1 MIRQIRN
8 YIENNDFKI
17 VVLNNKVNVVNYK
30 DIIKI
35 STQLISLDSGTDI
48 VNIKGDN
55 LVLGKLLDNE
65 ILIVGKISSI
75 EVKAY

>member
-1 MIRQIRN
+1 MLRQIRN
-8 YIENNDFKI
+8 YIENKEFKI

-35 STQLISLDSGTDI
+35 STQLISLDSGTNI
-48 VNIKGDN
+48 VNIRGDN
-55 LVLGKLLDNE
+55 LVLGKLLDDE
-65 ILIVGKISSI
+65 ILIIGKISSI

>member
-8 YIENNDFKI
+8 YIENKDFKI
-17 VVLNNKVNVVNYK
+17 VILNNKVNVVNYK

-55 LVLGKLLDNE
+55 LVLGKLLDDE
-65 ILIVGKISSI
+65 ILIVGKISSL
-75 EVKAY
+75 EVKGY

>member
-17 VVLNNKVNVVNYK
+17 VVLNNKINVVNYK

-35 STQLISLDSGTDI
+35 STHLISLDSGTDI

-55 LVLGKLLDNE
+55 LVLGKLLDDE